1 MQVPKLTWAIV
12 AAEVEFR
19 LLGPRLG
26 DWLALGLGYFVVA
39 CLLGNA
45 CWVLLSWQVWL
56 LSSLDDL
63 SRFLRLPG
71 FLPALHGSLLSC
83 QLRSTFV
90 DQHLS

>member
-45 CWVLLSWQVWL
+45 CWVLLSWQVCPTCFPQWPSTIL
-56 LSSLDDL
+56 L
-63 SRFLRLPG
+63 LPCCMPV
-71 FLPALHGSLLSC
+71 LNGSLVTCKL
-83 QLRSTFV
+83 QGALLT
-90 DQHLS
+90 